1 VQKQD
6 YTEVEIVNGCLRN
19 ERKWQ
24 ERLYRQYFRTMF
36 TMCCIYAN
44 DDQEAMDLLNHG
56 FLRVFTKLNQY
67 EFKGSLEGWI
77 RKVIYHQIINIIS
90 TDQKRRQTVPL
101 ETHHEYISTHTI
113 DPTDIEYYKNLL
125 DQIPPASARVFSLF
139 AEQGYSHQE
148 IADQLNSSSG
158 TSTWH
163 LANAR
168 TLQQLIKKTMKHIPS
183 QQKISLGKMHYA
195 DQHYHQKKITIAGLY
210 FWDGFTWIYW
220 NKIYNQS
227 QSDTQVFAMN
237 DSQDSKKNHTLSQTE
252 ICPENT
258 NVNNKINDYINGQ
271 RVVTSNKNTSRK
283 NINSEISNKQYSSE
297 SSKKEI
303 AVNSNLFIKK
313 ELESSNNISDLIAT
327 SDQNL
332 NSKSED
338 NVSENRSNDIV
349 EKLIVPACT
358 SIKYEN
364 KPIENN
370 FIDSVQYHYTESLVA
385 TKKKMNTSFLVRPL
399 IGWQYLAIKKSAL
412 SRDAK

>member
-24 ERLYRQYFRTMF
+24 QRLYRQYFRTMF

-90 TDQKRRQTVPL
+90 TDQKRKKTVPL

-148 IADQLNSSSG
+148 IADQLNISSG
-158 TSTWH
+158 TSKWH

-168 TLQQLIKKTMKHIPS
+168 TLLQQLIKKDHET
-183 QQKISLGKMHYA
+183 YT
-195 DQHYHQKKITIAGLY
+195 ITTG
-210 FWDGFTWIYW
+210 
-220 NKIYNQS
+220 
-227 QSDTQVFAMN
+227 
-237 DSQDSKKNHTLSQTE
+237 
-252 ICPENT
+252 
-258 NVNNKINDYINGQ
+258 
-271 RVVTSNKNTSRK
+271 R
-283 NINSEISNKQYSSE
+283 
-297 SSKKEI
+297 
-303 AVNSNLFIKK
+303 
-313 ELESSNNISDLIAT
+313 
-327 SDQNL
+327 
-332 NSKSED
+332 
-338 NVSENRSNDIV
+338 
-349 EKLIVPACT
+349 
-358 SIKYEN
+358 
-364 KPIENN
+364 
-370 FIDSVQYHYTESLVA
+370 
-385 TKKKMNTSFLVRPL
+385 
-399 IGWQYLAIKKSAL
+399 
-412 SRDAK
+412 